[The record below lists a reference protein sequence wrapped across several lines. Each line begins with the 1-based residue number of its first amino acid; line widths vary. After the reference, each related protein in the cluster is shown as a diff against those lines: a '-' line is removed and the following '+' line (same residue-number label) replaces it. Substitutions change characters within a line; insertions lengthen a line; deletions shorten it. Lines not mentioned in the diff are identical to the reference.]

1 MRIAVAMSGGVDSS
15 VAAALLAREG
25 HEVTGLFMK
34 TGVESGEGA
43 ENPRRCCSLDDAWDA
58 QRVADQIGI
67 RFYALN
73 YKERFRKVL
82 EDFADSYQAGK
93 TPNPCVRCNQWLKFG
108 ALADEARALGC
119 EAIATGHYARIEERA
134 GRHRLLRAVDP
145 EKDQSYVL
153 FALRARDL
161 AAIRFPLGGMS
172 KGEVRKIAAEIGLP
186 VKDKP
191 DSQDLCFAPKGGYRE
206 VIGRYRKND
215 PAPGTFVDTAGN
227 ILGRHDGI
235 ENFTVGQRKGL
246 GIALGKPAYV
256 VRIEPDT
263 RRVVLG
269 EEEALLSSGCTLA
282 DVNWLSDDAPPG
294 PIRARVKI
302 RYTHEPAGAEV
313 TPGPGATATVRFDAP
328 QRSVTPGQAAVFYE
342 GNEVLGGGWIGSTGN
357 RRS

>member
-1 MRIAVAMSGGVDSS
+1 MSGGVDSS

-34 TGVESGEGA
+34 TGVEAGEGS

-119 EAIATGHYARIEERA
+119 GAIATGHYARIEERA
-134 GRHRLLRAVDP
+134 GRHHLLRAIDP

-153 FALRARDL
+153 FALRAQDL

-172 KGEVRKIAAEIGLP
+172 KGEVRKIAAEIGLS

-206 VIGRYRKND
+206 VIGRYRKGD
-215 PAPGTFVDTAGN
+215 PAPGEFVDAAGN
-227 ILGRHDGI
+227 ALGEHDGI

-246 GIALGKPAYV
+246 GIALGRPV
-256 VRIEPDT
+256 FVLRIEPET

-269 EEEALLSSGCTLA
+269 EEAGLFSPACSLSG
-282 DVNWLSDDAPPG
+282 VNWLSGAAPASPF
-294 PIRARVKI
+294 RARVKI
-302 RYTHEPAGAEV
+302 RYTHEPAEAIV
-313 TPGPGATATVRFDAP
+313 VPGPGHAAAVRFDAP
-328 QRSVTPGQAAVFYE
+328 QRAVTPGQAAVFYD
-342 GNEVLGGGWIGSTGN
+342 GDEVLGGGWISA
-357 RRS
+357 